1 MNIYEI
7 DQRISALVDDET
19 GEILDFDEFAKL
31 QMERDQKIENIALWV
46 KNLEYQADAICTE
59 EIILSERRKNCERKA
74 ERLKSYLLDILGTSK
89 FESARCAVRVYQS
102 KALRIDDPDRL
113 AEWLDGSGHSD
124 CVKTETKIDKRM
136 IANLIKSGETVPGTE
151 FETRY
156 SVGVK

>member
-7 DQRISALVDDET
+7 DQRISALVDGET

-31 QMERDQKIENIALWV
+31 QMDRNQKIEYIALWT
-46 KNLEYQADAICTE
+46 KNLEYQADAIRAE

-74 ERLKSYLLDILGTSK
+74 ERLKSYLLDFMGSDK
-89 FESARCAVRVYQS
+89 FETARCSVRVYKS
-102 KALRIDDPDRL
+102 KAILIDDPDRL
-113 AEWLDGSGHSD
+113 VEWLNEAGHED
-124 CVKTETKIDKRM
+124 CIKTETKIDKRM
-136 IANLIKSGETVPGTE
+136 ITNLIKSGETIPGTE